1 MSTWLPAALPIV
13 HLVLTLAILIWDV
26 VVAGRIMHVRKA
38 PRHFAIV
45 TALCGFFILPAV
57 AIHLATSSVLTG
69 RALVMVSIIWPV
81 TLFLFVIQAV
91 MAVGRRL
98 VHPLIGLSIL
108 VFNLILAVSATLAIL
123 SASGTPLL
131 ELPLALLVAQS
142 DVLNLA
148 TSGAV
153 LTSPLFIAVPILA
166 PAFPALRG
174 FTATFRGVLAF
185 YAILWIAT
193 VTLSVAK
200 GQVIL
205 REYRQY
211 DQDRLTER
219 PAGDFTIGLK
229 ILPDVARP
237 PSALALRGELEL
249 VHELDVQALS
259 VTIVPDAADAAVLD
273 SIARVLGPLR
283 RADSITVIVTLG
295 YRGKLLPSAG
305 GAFDRAERLRAV
317 EQVVRRI
324 RPDILI
330 PAEDPY
336 GAGQRAFGALPVAEW
351 QSFLTEA
358 SALAKQLRPRTRIGV
373 SASSFGRNDSTL
385 YAWAAAPGSPV
396 DVPGFSFI
404 PGSRGAQDLDAMMRA
419 ADRWMAADSARKTV
433 WIYNASGLPLAHGE
447 RSQERALW
455 GILSWATAHSRIRG
469 MIVYSASDYGG
480 ATGLQAP
487 DGRRR
492 PAASAVSRALRG
504 LRESIGTRATPNDT
518 LTRVE
523 DEP

>member
-1 MSTWLPAALPIV
+1 MSTWLPIVLPIA
-13 HLVLTLAILIWDV
+13 HLVVTGVILLWDV

-38 PRHFAIV
+38 PRPFAVV

-81 TLFLFVIQAV
+81 TLFLFVIQSV

-98 VHPLIGLSIL
+98 VHPLIGLPIL
-108 VFNLILAVSATLAIL
+108 VFNLVLAVSATLAIL
-123 SASGTPLL
+123 SATGAPLL

-142 DVLNLA
+142 DVLSLA

-153 LTSPLFIAVPILA
+153 RTSPLFIAVPILA
-166 PAFPALRG
+166 PAFPAWRG

-185 YAILWIAT
+185 YALLWITT
-193 VTLSVAK
+193 VTLSVLK

-211 DQDRLTER
+211 DGDRLTER
-219 PAGDFTIGLK
+219 PTGDFTIGLK
-229 ILPDVARP
+229 ILPDAARP
-237 PSALALRGELEL
+237 PSALAVRSELEL
-249 VHELDVQALS
+249 VHELDLHAVS
-259 VTIVPDAADAAVLD
+259 VTIVPDAADALVLD
-273 SIARVLGPLR
+273 SIARVLAPLR
-283 RADSITVIVTLG
+283 RADSTTVIVSLG
-295 YRGKLLPSAG
+295 YRGKLLPARRDG
-305 GAFDRAERLRAV
+305 FDREQRMRAV
-317 EQVVRRI
+317 DQVVRRI

-336 GAGQRAFGALPVAEW
+336 GAGQRAFGELPVEQW
-351 QSFLTEA
+351 QAYITEA
-358 SALAKQLRPRTRIGV
+358 SALAKRLRPRTRIGISV
-373 SASSFGRNDSTL
+373 SSFGRSDSTL
-385 YAWAAAPGSPV
+385 YEWAAAPGSPV
-396 DVPGFSFI
+396 DIPGFSFV

-419 ADRWMAADSARKTV
+419 ADRWMAADSSGKNV
-433 WIYNASGLPLAHGE
+433 WVYNASGLPLAHGE

-455 GILSWATAHSRIRG
+455 GVLAWATAHPRIKG
-469 MIVYSASDYGG
+469 LVVYSASDYGG

-492 PAASAVSRALRG
+492 PAATAIARALRG
-504 LRESIGTRATPNDT
+504 LRESVGTRATPSDT

>member
-1 MSTWLPAALPIV
+1 MSTWLPVLLPV
-13 HLVLTLAILIWDV
+13 LHLVLTLGILLWDV
-26 VVAGRIMHVRKA
+26 IVAGRIMHVRKA
-38 PRHFAIV
+38 PRTFAIV
-45 TALCGFFILPAV
+45 TALCGFLILPAV
-57 AIHLATSSVLTG
+57 AIHVATSSVLTG
-69 RALVMVSIIWPV
+69 RALVMVNIIWPI
-81 TLFLFVIQAV
+81 TLFLFVIQAT
-91 MAVGRRL
+91 MTVGRRL
-98 VHPLIGLSIL
+98 VHPLIGLPIL
-108 VFNLILAVSATLAIL
+108 VFNLILAVSATLSIL

-131 ELPLALLVAQS
+131 ELPLAVLVAQS
-142 DVLNLA
+142 DVLSLA

-153 LTSPLFIAVPILA
+153 LTSPLFIAVPILS
-166 PAFPALRG
+166 PAFPAWRG
-174 FTATFRGVLAF
+174 FTATFRGVLAV
-185 YAILWIAT
+185 YAILWIAA

-229 ILPDVARP
+229 ILPDVARL
-237 PSALALRGELEL
+237 PSALAVRSELEL
-249 VHELDVQALS
+249 VHEMDVHALS

-273 SIARVLGPLR
+273 SIARVLAPLR
-283 RADSITVIVTLG
+283 RADSTTVIVTLG
-295 YRGKLLPSAG
+295 YRGKLFPSRRDP
-305 GAFDRAERLRAV
+305 FDRAGHLRAV
-317 EQVVRRI
+317 DQVVRRI

-336 GAGQRAFGALPVAEW
+336 GAGRRAFGDLPVAEW
-351 QSFLTEA
+351 QSYIAEA
-358 SALAKQLRPRTRIGV
+358 SALAKRLRPRTRIGI
-373 SASSFGRNDSTL
+373 SASAFDTNDSTM

-404 PGSRGAQDLDAMMRA
+404 PGSRGAQDLDAMMRS
-419 ADRWMAADSARKTV
+419 ADRWMAADSSRKDV

-455 GILSWATAHSRIRG
+455 GILSWGTAHPRLKG

-492 PAASAVSRALRG
+492 PAAVAVARALRA
-504 LRESIGTRATPNDT
+504 LRESVGTRATLSDT
-518 LTRVE
+518 LTRVQ